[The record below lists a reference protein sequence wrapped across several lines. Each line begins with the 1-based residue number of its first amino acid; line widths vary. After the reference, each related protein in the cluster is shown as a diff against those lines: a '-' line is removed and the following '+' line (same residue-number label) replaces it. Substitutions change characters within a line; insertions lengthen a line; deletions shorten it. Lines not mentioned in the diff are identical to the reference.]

1 MIGKLTGRIDYK
13 SLDHILLDVNGVGY
27 LVYCSERVLTKLPPA
42 GELVALY
49 TDLLVREDNLQLFGF
64 LTVAEK
70 EWHRLLTTVQ
80 GVGAKA
86 ALAIQSALGTDGVQR
101 AITLGDANAIKAAQG
116 VGPKLAQR
124 IVTELKD
131 KAPNMM
137 AMGASAR
144 SEADT
149 GDFDPIEREILATSQ
164 SPLAGAE
171 ADALSALVNLGYG
184 HADAAE
190 AIARADLPDAD
201 ASGLIK
207 AALKRLA
214 PAGR

>member
-164 SPLAGAE
+164 SLLAGAE